1 MPRKSPVTDEQLIS
15 DLKNLYGTEI
25 SAGDIR
31 GFCASRNMNYQTV
44 TRRLESFKTTRG
56 RWNLEVTQERVEEIE
71 RSFNAPAVLSA
82 VEQNLIPD
90 KDTMVPVPVFRCD
103 DCGSIPEE
111 FQPIKLKK

>member
-71 RSFNAPAVLSA
+71 RSYQAPAVLPA
-82 VEQNLIPD
+82 AEQNLIPD
-90 KDTMVPVPVFRCD
+90 YVPAVGEVDAC
-103 DCGSIPEE
+103 
-111 FQPIKLKK
+111 LKMPKPDGQKEDLGIT